1 MEKKI
6 GVVDDF
12 YAKVSVAAFKLD
24 DELSVGDT
32 IHIQGHT
39 TNLTQKVVSMQVD
52 RKDVQHAN
60 PGDSVG
66 IKVETRIRKG
76 DMVYKVIEE

>member
-6 GVVDDF
+6 GTVDDF

-24 DELSVGDT
+24 EGLAVGDT

-39 TNLTQKVVSMQVD
+39 TNLTQKIVSMQID
-52 RKDVQHAN
+52 RKDVQQAN
-60 PGDSVG
+60 QGDSVG
-66 IKVETRIRKG
+66 IKVESRVRKG
-76 DMVYKVIEE
+76 DIVYKVVEG

>member
-12 YAKVSVAAFKLD
+12 YAKVSVAAFKLE
-24 DELSVGDT
+24 DELSIGDT

-39 TNLTQKVVSMQVD
+39 TNLIQKVTSMQID
-52 RKDVQHAN
+52 RKDVLHAN

-66 IKVETRIRKG
+66 IKVDSRVRKG
-76 DMVYKVIEE
+76 DVVYKVTD

>member
-1 MEKKI
+1 MEKRI
-6 GVVDDF
+6 GTVEDF

-24 DELSVGDT
+24 DELALGDT

-39 TNLTQKVVSMQVD
+39 TNLTQKVASMQID
-52 RKDVQHAN
+52 RKDVQRAN

-66 IKVETRIRKG
+66 IKVESRVRKG
-76 DMVYKVIEE
+76 DMVYKVMEG

>member
-24 DELSVGDT
+24 DTLAIGDT

-39 TNLTQKVVSMQVD
+39 TNLTQKVTSMQID
-52 RKDVQHAN
+52 RKDVQQAN
-60 PGDSVG
+60 PGDSIG
-66 IKVETRIRKG
+66 IKVDSRVRKG
-76 DMVYKVIEE
+76 DIVYKVME